1 VGDAAFDFCGDGLTN
16 HRNFKLVL
24 LAGSYQAGFVQR
36 GNHHVPGALQNEL
49 PGVDH
54 RRIDASA
61 QNQRHAR
68 VLSGKN
74 LA

>member
-1 VGDAAFDFCGDGLTN
+1 MT
-16 HRNFKLVL
+16 
-24 LAGSYQAGFVQR
+24 GS
-36 GNHHVPGALQNEL
+36 LQNEL
-49 PGVDH
+49 PGVYD

-74 LA
+74 LGLKALKYYHAIF